1 MAEGLQVHGREALS
15 PQPSTHRP
23 CGPDQYDHFQV
34 CCDLEEL
41 GSIGSGC
48 GLLMLLG
55 IVLMLLQTR
64 EVQVAPRETE
74 PHSWS

>member
-1 MAEGLQVHGREALS
+1 MGEKPSALS
-15 PQPSTHRP
+15 PKPSTHRP
-23 CGPDQYDHFQV
+23 CGPDQYDYFQV

-41 GSIGSGC
+41 GSVGSGC

-55 IVLMLLQTR
+55 IVLMLLQTT

-74 PHSWS
+74 PHSCS